1 MPGTLYIVSTPIGN
15 LEDITLRALRILREC
30 DLIAAEDTRVT
41 RKLLSHFDIHTPL
54 TSYHHHTKEDKT
66 VTILSRLD
74 EGASVSLVSDAGTP
88 GISDPGAD
96 LIVRAIGAG
105 VTIVPIPGA
114 SAALSSLV
122 ASGLPTSRFCF
133 DGFPPRTKTDR
144 REFFR
149 SLESERRTIILY
161 EAPTRLLHTLQDLL
175 EHLSDRKVAIAREV
189 TKRFEEVFRGRLSES
204 IAHFRANAPRGEFTL
219 IVHGATERVAT
230 PEPPAEDV
238 EASLRRALSDGLSGR
253 DAVQL
258 VAANL
263 KLPRRQV
270 YATFLSLSR
279 GAKSE

>member
-1 MPGTLYIVSTPIGN
+1 MPGTLYILSTPIGN
-15 LEDITLRALRILREC
+15 LEDITLRALRTLREC

-54 TSYHHHTKEDKT
+54 TSYHQHTKEDKRA
-66 VTILSRLD
+66 TILSRLG
-74 EGASVSLVSDAGTP
+74 EGAAVSLVSDAGTP
-88 GISDPGAD
+88 GISDPGAE
-96 LIVRAIGAG
+96 LIARAIDEG

-122 ASGLPTSRFCF
+122 SSGLPTSRFCF

-149 SLESERRTIILY
+149 ALEFERRTIILY

-189 TKRFEEVFRGRLSES
+189 TKRFEEVFRGWLSEG
-204 IAHFRANAPRGEFTL
+204 IAHFRAHAPRGEFTL
-219 IVHGATERVAT
+219 VVHGAAERVAV
-230 PEPPAEDV
+230 PEPPVEDV
-238 EASLRRALSDGLSGR
+238 EASLRRALGEGLSGR

-258 VAANL
+258 VAATL

-279 GAKSE
+279 SAESE